1 MTGPSERVAILV
13 CVLQYARFHTTDAT
27 LSMCIFDLVHTPPL
41 LAAKVTTTCTAAP
54 PSGVWVGGAVPSPAL
69 GGLSQVVDA

>member
-27 LSMCIFDLVHTPPL
+27 LSMCIFDLVHTP
-41 LAAKVTTTCTAAP
+41 AAKVTIICTGAP
-54 PSGVWVGGAVPSPAL
+54 PSGGWVGGAVPSTAL